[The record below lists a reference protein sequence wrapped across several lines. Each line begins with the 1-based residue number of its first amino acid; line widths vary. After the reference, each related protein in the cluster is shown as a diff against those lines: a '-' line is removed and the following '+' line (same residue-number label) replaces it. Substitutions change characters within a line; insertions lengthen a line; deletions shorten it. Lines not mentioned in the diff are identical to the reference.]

1 MKAIKNYIRKFSLGC
16 VNAVRHV
23 RNPEKYKSIDFLYS
37 LLDDKTVKLNDKAIN
52 NRKIIIPFICFGN
65 AVYIFKNSAA
75 YVTNEKEAK
84 SMIRRGVAL
93 LITDKDYEDYPCM
106 VCDNPLDVIYR
117 LSRYYKDLSTDTR
130 TVAVTGS
137 IGKTTTKDM
146 IGVVC
151 KTFYKTYYSLRS
163 ENCLDIIAY
172 NVQHIP
178 KSAEV
183 FLQEVTENVPDGGKH
198 YSYIL
203 MPDLVVITSIEQA
216 HFEIFGSY
224 EKIVENTCTI
234 TQNMAPD
241 GKVVVNVDEFDRFDL
256 LNGRKVITVS
266 TKTKDADYYAENIK
280 MDERGLTFDVI
291 ISISKEQYR
300 VRLYDVFATHNVICA
315 ISAFAAGVEIGV
327 PPTKAVEGL
336 ARYRTTGVRQNVF
349 TSKDGVLVYA
359 DCFNAVTKSVKSA
372 VNTCDLIPVKGRR
385 IVIIGDIE
393 EAGEL
398 TESSHKEVIEC
409 LAQSKFDTI
418 FTVGSKMKKAV
429 DSSNI
434 SQTKQVDSF
443 DNVGILMDKVH
454 SMAKTGDL
462 VLLKGSHAINLE
474 KCIEKYWPKEYK
486 ERCLSINR
494 ENHRHTWKSMFY

>member
-1 MKAIKNYIRKFSLGC
+1 
-16 VNAVRHV
+16 
-23 RNPEKYKSIDFLYS
+23 
-37 LLDDKTVKLNDKAIN
+37 
-52 NRKIIIPFICFGN
+52 
-65 AVYIFKNSAA
+65 
-75 YVTNEKEAK
+75 
-84 SMIRRGVAL
+84 
-93 LITDKDYEDYPCM
+93 
-106 VCDNPLDVIYR
+106 
-117 LSRYYKDLSTDTR
+117 
-130 TVAVTGS
+130 
-137 IGKTTTKDM
+137 
-146 IGVVC
+146 
-151 KTFYKTYYSLRS
+151 
-163 ENCLDIIAY
+163 
-172 NVQHIP
+172 
-178 KSAEV
+178 
-183 FLQEVTENVPDGGKH
+183 
-198 YSYIL
+198 
-203 MPDLVVITSIEQA
+203 
-216 HFEIFGSY
+216 
-224 EKIVENTCTI
+224 
-234 TQNMAPD
+234 
-241 GKVVVNVDEFDRFDL
+241 
-256 LNGRKVITVS
+256 
-266 TKTKDADYYAENIK
+266 

-291 ISISKEQYR
+291 ISKSKEQYR